1 MRERRSV
8 TPSVTRSKRLLGRI
22 GAVLTKPLG
31 RYWWADSLQSA
42 LSLIQLL
49 ALTRKRSAQVRL
61 VVAWC
66 GLTLKET
73 AGILP
78 SLRFRVTF
86 DYAGQQVSPLVWDR
100 SELDVITEVFVL
112 RHYEPAA
119 DSDAKVILD
128 LGSNIGLSVLYFHIC
143 CPEALIVAVEPDP
156 ETFRRLELNTKR
168 LSRVRLVNVA
178 VAGESGTVELYSSAH
193 SWEASLY
200 PRAGLN
206 LQRRVPAVT
215 LDDLLG
221 SLRLSDVD
229 VVKMDIEGAET
240 DVLPSARVIQSARV
254 IVFEFHAEHAR
265 TTLVELLATV
275 SPFTLERFQGNSH
288 HHALVT
294 LRRR

>member
-1 MRERRSV
+1 MDASGIHRMYRDSWPRHPLAGGRAHLLQRRTDTPVRERRSV

-100 SELDVITEVFVL
+100 SELDVSP
-112 RHYEPAA
+112 RCSCCDYEPAA

-229 VVKMDIEGAET
+229 VVKMDIEAPE
-240 DVLPSARVIQSARV
+240 
-254 IVFEFHAEHAR
+254 R
-265 TTLVELLATV
+265 TC
-275 SPFTLERFQGNSH
+275 SPAQG
-288 HHALVT
+288 
-294 LRRR
+294 